1 MKRIAAGEV
10 VERPASVVKELVEN
24 AIDAGA
30 AQITVAL
37 KGAGLDLI
45 RVVDDGE
52 GMTEADALVCCSRH
66 ATSKIACAEDL
77 DEILTLGFRGE
88 ALASIGSVARMTV
101 TTRRESDAEATQVIL
116 ENGEIQEVL
125 KTAAA
130 RGTTVAVK
138 DLFAFVPARRKFLK
152 TPQTELRHAAGMV
165 RRLALSHPAIS
176 FALFTGDDKILDVRA
191 DTLRNRVRALWGDE
205 KADHLIQVRKEV
217 SGVSL
222 DGFISRPD
230 ACGKTRDDQFFFL
243 NRRYIQN
250 KSLLHAVSSAYG
262 PRLAHGA
269 FPAFIVFLSMDPKR
283 FDANV
288 HPTKIE
294 VRFSDERFVYD
305 VLRKAVEEAL
315 RSPESITEFR
325 LVHGGRNAS
334 PFRMPAVRPSDFG
347 QLSLAVQS
355 VAAPEDEAQA
365 RQRSSDQPAFWQVH
379 NRYILSQ
386 IKSGLTLIDQHVA
399 HERILYEKA
408 IKAIQE
414 KPGTSQQLLFPATV
428 QLNVEDMAALTEI
441 QPFLEKIGFGLKDFG
456 RSTVVI
462 ESVPLDVRT
471 GGEKELLLDILSYC
485 KEGPVKVEYVWDR
498 VAKAYAC
505 KSAIKAG
512 ERLSQGEM
520 ASLVDQL
527 FATRDP
533 YVCPHGRPIVVNLTI
548 EEIDRRFG
556 RTPE

>member
-1 MKRIAAGEV
+1 
-10 VERPASVVKELVEN
+10 
-24 AIDAGA
+24 
-30 AQITVAL
+30 
-37 KGAGLDLI
+37 
-45 RVVDDGE
+45 
-52 GMTEADALVCCSRH
+52 
-66 ATSKIACAEDL
+66 
-77 DEILTLGFRGE
+77 
-88 ALASIGSVARMTV
+88 
-101 TTRRESDAEATQVIL
+101 
-116 ENGEIQEVL
+116 
-125 KTAAA
+125 
-130 RGTTVAVK
+130 
-138 DLFAFVPARRKFLK
+138 
-152 TPQTELRHAAGMV
+152 
-165 RRLALSHPAIS
+165 
-176 FALFTGDDKILDVRA
+176 
-191 DTLRNRVRALWGDE
+191 
-205 KADHLIQVRKEV
+205 
-217 SGVSL
+217 
-222 DGFISRPD
+222 
-230 ACGKTRDDQFFFL
+230 
-243 NRRYIQN
+243 
-250 KSLLHAVSSAYG
+250 VSSAYG